1 MKRMF
6 VLYGEVVPYVYHQ
19 CDWLEVGLRDSPVLP
34 DGTTSPLI
42 SGLTKCQ
49 LLRRK
54 RESCR
59 ACTPIEP
66 WLFRYTTKTPTRRV
80 HPLPFG
86 SRTTRRPA
94 GAAGGPEASIVAR
107 VTIRCRAYHY
117 AQRICTV
124 YNFHAYTLRFR
135 CLPRPWRARAWR
147 ARRLKK
153 GRHWRRRRSPWGYL
167 KFLHVTLLAT
177 VALRHTFLLRQGLAM
192 CLGTMSAP
200 S

>member
-1 MKRMF
+1 MLK
-6 VLYGEVVPYVYHQ
+6 
-19 CDWLEVGLRDSPVLP
+19 
-34 DGTTSPLI
+34 
-42 SGLTKCQ
+42 

-59 ACTPIEP
+59 ACAPIEP
-66 WLFRYTTKTPTRRV
+66 WLFRYTTKIRTRRV

-135 CLPRPWRARAWR
+135 CLPGPWRARAWR

-153 GRHWRRRRSPWGYL
+153 GRHWRRRR
-167 KFLHVTLLAT
+167 TLLEPYRAT
-177 VALRHTFLLRQGLAM
+177 LT
-192 CLGTMSAP
+192 AP
-200 S
+200 CQSRIQETAQFSRDLILQAKMVRKS